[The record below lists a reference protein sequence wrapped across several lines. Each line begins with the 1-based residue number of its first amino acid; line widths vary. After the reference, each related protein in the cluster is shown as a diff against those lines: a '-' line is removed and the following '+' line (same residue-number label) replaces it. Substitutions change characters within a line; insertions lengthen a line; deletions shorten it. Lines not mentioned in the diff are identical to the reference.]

1 MELDLRPCDQIKTKF
16 LLDFLRWII
25 LSFKTFVLLNLG
37 HKVLNKVLNN
47 KDVTFEVDRSIS
59 PLGA

>member
-25 LSFKTFVLLNLG
+25 LSCKTFVLLNLG